1 MKKTQQGATLI
12 TVLILLVA
20 ITIIGSLAIRSSIS
34 SLKVATMGQAQQLM
48 IQNSDAALFQ
58 VENPNTLGRNM
69 AINGMFGYIKGEDN
83 IGKELVFCYKAS
95 ESDFFKLSRASL
107 VDWSGNVVRTSELGS
122 TGFCRID
129 DSYFGTNRKTV
140 MTQVAIKAA
149 DMTDAEAF
157 AYMQKGTDPEG
168 SKIDPAQLYTVYA
181 TTIFP
186 ALAPSTVSDTAINS
200 CFKNH
205 FNSIPSSKL
214 SEVDIALSTEK
225 AKTTEL
231 QDATLIANLG
241 LAKNTVSKCLSDLGV
256 PTHTQVARYA
266 LMQKLSKDATL

>member
-107 VDWSGNVVRTSELGS
+107 VDWNGNTVRNSELGS
-122 TGFCRID
+122 TGFCRIQ
-129 DSYFGTNRKTV
+129 DSYFSTNRKTV

-149 DMTDAEAF
+149 DMTETEAF

-168 SKIDPAQLYTVYA
+168 SKVDPAQLYMVHA

-186 ALAPSTVSDTAINS
+186 ALAPSTVTNDSIDN
-200 CFKNH
+200 CFKQH
-205 FNSIPSSKL
+205 FNSIPATKVA
-214 SEVDIALSTEK
+214 EVDLELTTEK
-225 AKTTEL
+225 AKPSTGTGAQNPTT
-231 QDATLIANLG
+231 ISNLE
-241 LAKNTVSKCLSDLGV
+241 LAKKTVSACLSNLGV
-256 PTHTQVARYA
+256 PIHTQVGTYA
-266 LMQKLSKDATL
+266 LLQHLAK